1 MSSDRTSS
9 TKGNIL
15 VVDDVPEKWQLLSSV
30 LAEQGY
36 EVRRVINGT
45 FALSAAHSDLPDL
58 ILLDITMP
66 DLDGYEVCQQLKAS
80 VATREIP
87 VIFLSALDEGL
98 DKVKAF
104 RVGGADYI
112 TKPFQTEE
120 VIARVENQLTIV
132 RQRSSLQKQ
141 AARLEWEIK
150 ERKHAQE
157 ALQESQHFIEQIAQ
171 SSPNI
176 LYLYDLIEQ
185 RNVYAN
191 RQITEI
197 LGFTEEET
205 QRMGSAVLQNLIH
218 PDDFPKVRE
227 HLKKFDTA
235 KEGDIFKLEYRMRD
249 SAGKWHWLSSRE
261 TLFARTPDGKVRQL
275 LGTATNITA
284 RKRTEET
291 LRQIAERERAIAK
304 VIQRIR
310 QTLDIET
317 IFTAT
322 TQELRQLIN
331 CDRVAIYRFNSDW
344 SGEFVAESV
353 GGEWVP
359 LLRQQH
365 NDPSFTTNTLEDSG
379 CAVKTLSSTDDLV
392 QDTYLQ
398 ETQGGAYRRGASYLV
413 VEDIYRAEFSSC
425 YINLLERFQARA
437 YITVPIFCGSQLW
450 GLLASYQNSGSRQ
463 WTSAEIKIV
472 VQIGNQLEVAL
483 QQAELLKETQRQSAA
498 LQQAV
503 HAADAANRAKSEFLA
518 SMIHELRTPL
528 NAILGFTQVM
538 SRDSSLS
545 TKHQQYLEIIN
556 RAGEHLLELIND
568 VLEMSKIEAGRIALQ
583 ENCFDLTSLLDS
595 LEKMFRLRAESKGL
609 QLIFEIAPDIPQYVK
624 TDEGK
629 LRSCLINL
637 LSNAIKFTDSGKVAL
652 RVARELKIER
662 LEALRG
668 VKPYAI
674 ASTSA
679 LVESSENNLQT
690 VTLTFEVEDTGSGIA
705 PDEIDLLFEP
715 FGQTEAGRKSQ
726 QGTGLGLPITRKF
739 VQLMGGDI
747 TVSSVV
753 GKGSTF
759 TFDIQVTLAEVAEV
773 PATQAKCK
781 ARGLAPNQPD
791 YRILVVDDRFES
803 RLVLVALLTSIGFCV
818 REAENGREAI
828 ALWES
833 WEPHLILM
841 DMRMPVMDG
850 YEATRL
856 IKARNQSLMTKTVI
870 IALTASTFEDE
881 RQMVLLAGCD
891 DFVGKPFREEV
902 LLEKVS
908 QHLGVVYICEEKA
921 QNKEDITQKTQAI
934 LTSTDIKHYFSQMSA
949 EWVVELHNAAALGS
963 DDLVL
968 ELIAQIPQENAP
980 LIAALSALVNEF
992 QFEKIIELTQQGGKV
1007 VKLSPAATQRL
1018 KFFP

>member
-1 MSSDRTSS
+1 MSSARTSS

-15 VVDDVPEKWQLLSSV
+15 VVDDVPVNWQLLSSV
-30 LAEQGY
+30 LTEQGY
-36 EVRRVINGT
+36 EVRRVINGAL
-45 FALSAAHSDLPDL
+45 ALSAAHSDPPDL

-80 VATREIP
+80 VATCDIP
-87 VIFLSALDEGL
+87 VIFLSALDQGL

-112 TKPFQTEE
+112 TKPFQTQE

-205 QRMGSAVLQNLIH
+205 QRMGPAVLQNLIH

-365 NDPSFTTNTLEDSG
+365 NDPRNTTNTLGDSG

-413 VEDIYRAEFSSC
+413 VEDIYQAEFSSC

-437 YITVPIFCGSQLW
+437 YITVPIFYGSQLW

-472 VQIGNQLEVAL
+472 VQIGNQLGVAL
-483 QQAELLKETQRQSAA
+483 QQAELLEETRRQSAA
-498 LQQAV
+498 LEQAV
-503 HAADAANRAKSEFLA
+503 NAADAANRAKSEFLA
-518 SMIHELRTPL
+518 SMSHELRTPL

-595 LEKMFRLRAESKGL
+595 LEKMFRLRAESKSL
-609 QLIFEIAPDIPQYVK
+609 DLIFEIAPDIPQYVK

-652 RVARELKIER
+652 RVARELKVER

-668 VKPYAI
+668 VKPLALRAGNARQAI
-674 ASTSA
+674 ALASA
-679 LVESSENNLQT
+679 QVDSSENNWQP

-715 FGQTEAGRKSQ
+715 FGQTETGRKSQ

-759 TFDIQVTLAEVAEV
+759 TFDIQVTLASATEV
-773 PATQAKCK
+773 PATRAKCK

-856 IKARNQSLMTKTVI
+856 IKARNQSLITKTVI

-908 QHLGVVYICEEKA
+908 QHLGVVYICEEKV
-921 QNKEDITQKTQAI
+921 QNKEDTTQKTQAI
-934 LTSTDIKHYFSQMSA
+934 LTSTDIKHYFSQMPA

-980 LIAALSALVNEF
+980 LIAALSDLVKEF
-992 QFEKIIELTQQGGKV
+992 QFEKII
-1007 VKLSPAATQRL
+1007 KLDEI
-1018 KFFP
+1018 

>member
-1 MSSDRTSS
+1 
-9 TKGNIL
+9 
-15 VVDDVPEKWQLLSSV
+15 
-30 LAEQGY
+30 
-36 EVRRVINGT
+36 
-45 FALSAAHSDLPDL
+45 
-58 ILLDITMP
+58 
-66 DLDGYEVCQQLKAS
+66 
-80 VATREIP
+80 
-87 VIFLSALDEGL
+87 
-98 DKVKAF
+98 
-104 RVGGADYI
+104 
-112 TKPFQTEE
+112 
-120 VIARVENQLTIV
+120 
-132 RQRSSLQKQ
+132 
-141 AARLEWEIK
+141 
-150 ERKHAQE
+150 
-157 ALQESQHFIEQIAQ
+157 
-171 SSPNI
+171 
-176 LYLYDLIEQ
+176 
-185 RNVYAN
+185 
-191 RQITEI
+191 
-197 LGFTEEET
+197 
-205 QRMGSAVLQNLIH
+205 
-218 PDDFPKVRE
+218 
-227 HLKKFDTA
+227 
-235 KEGDIFKLEYRMRD
+235 
-249 SAGKWHWLSSRE
+249 
-261 TLFARTPDGKVRQL
+261 
-275 LGTATNITA
+275 
-284 RKRTEET
+284 
-291 LRQIAERERAIAK
+291 
-304 VIQRIR
+304 
-310 QTLDIET
+310 
-317 IFTAT
+317 
-322 TQELRQLIN
+322 
-331 CDRVAIYRFNSDW
+331 
-344 SGEFVAESV
+344 
-353 GGEWVP
+353 
-359 LLRQQH
+359 
-365 NDPSFTTNTLEDSG
+365 
-379 CAVKTLSSTDDLV
+379 
-392 QDTYLQ
+392 
-398 ETQGGAYRRGASYLV
+398 
-413 VEDIYRAEFSSC
+413 
-425 YINLLERFQARA
+425 
-437 YITVPIFCGSQLW
+437 
-450 GLLASYQNSGSRQ
+450 
-463 WTSAEIKIV
+463 V
-472 VQIGNQLEVAL
+472 VQIGNQLGVAL
-483 QQAELLKETQRQSAA
+483 QQAELLEETRRQSAA
-498 LQQAV
+498 LEQAV
-503 HAADAANRAKSEFLA
+503 NAADAANRAKSEFLA
-518 SMIHELRTPL
+518 SMSHELRTPL

-595 LEKMFRLRAESKGL
+595 LEKMFRLRAESKSL
-609 QLIFEIAPDIPQYVK
+609 DLIFEIAPDIPQYVK

-652 RVARELKIER
+652 RVARELKVER

-668 VKPYAI
+668 VKPLALRAGNARQAI
-674 ASTSA
+674 ALASA
-679 LVESSENNLQT
+679 QVDSSENNWQP

-715 FGQTEAGRKSQ
+715 FGQTETGRKSQ

-759 TFDIQVTLAEVAEV
+759 TFDIQVTLASATEV
-773 PATQAKCK
+773 PATRAKCK

-856 IKARNQSLMTKTVI
+856 IKARNQSLITKTVI

-908 QHLGVVYICEEKA
+908 QHLGVVYICEEKV
-921 QNKEDITQKTQAI
+921 QNKEDTTQKTQAI
-934 LTSTDIKHYFSQMSA
+934 LTSTDIKHYFSQMPA

-980 LIAALSALVNEF
+980 LIAALSDLVKEF
-992 QFEKIIELTQQGGKV
+992 QFEKII
-1007 VKLSPAATQRL
+1007 KLDEI
-1018 KFFP
+1018 